1 VVKTVQLSEDA
12 YRRELGDGLTLRWS
26 TPEDVEQV
34 ASLYAQVFRS
44 SLDAPL
50 NWHVPQWARNMFS
63 GRHPHIGPH
72 DFAVVEDTTTGAIVA
87 STCLLR
93 YPIAFE
99 GLPVPFGRP
108 EVVATH
114 PEYRNRGLI
123 RAIFELI
130 HAKSEARGDLAQG
143 ITGIAN
149 YYRQFGYEYS
159 IPMGAGLT
167 VSFAAIPALKKDA
180 AEPYSLRTATLE
192 DIDLLRHLG
201 EREQMQAA
209 ITTPLSADY
218 FWWVME
224 GAQAEGLD
232 RWRLY
237 LIVDAT
243 GRSVGYLR
251 LRPGRWGPHV
261 TVDGLMVEEGVPL
274 VAVVPSV
281 LRGVQAL
288 AETTLPV
295 RPEIPP
301 PGAVKFHLWNGDH
314 PLRSALSDLV
324 PVNVTHP
331 YSAYPDL
338 WYIRVPDLVRFVTH
352 VTPALERRLAVSAQA
367 GYTGE
372 LAIDFY
378 RGGLRL
384 AFEGGK
390 LAVVENW
397 QRPFWEESKIG
408 FPPLV
413 FLQLLFSYRS
423 LHELRSLYPDVWAE
437 GEAAP
442 VLDAL
447 FPKRQ
452 SSLIPLD

>member
-1 VVKTVQLSEDA
+1 MDEDT
-12 YRRELGDGLTLRWS
+12 YRRELSDGLALRWS
-26 TPEDVEQV
+26 MPEDSEQV
-34 ASLYAQVFRS
+34 ASLYAHVYRS
-44 SLDAPL
+44 SPDAPL
-50 NWHVPQWARNMFS
+50 NWHVPLWTRDMFS
-63 GRHPHIGPH
+63 GQHPHIGPR
-72 DFAVVEDTTTGAIVA
+72 DFAVVEDTTTDAIVA

-99 GLPVPFGRP
+99 GIPIPFGRP
-108 EVVATH
+108 EVVATQ
-114 PEYRNRGLI
+114 PKYRNRGLI

-130 HAKSEARGDLAQG
+130 HAKSAARGDLVLG

-159 IPMGAGLT
+159 IPMGTGLT
-167 VSFAAIPALKKDA
+167 VYFAAIPVLKKDT
-180 AEPYSLRTATLE
+180 AEPYSLRKATV
-192 DIDLLRHLG
+192 DDSALLRRLW

-218 FWWVME
+218 YRWVME
-224 GAQAEGLD
+224 AEGLD
-232 RWRLY
+232 QWRLY
-237 LIVDAT
+237 LIVDTT

-251 LRPGRWGPHV
+251 LGPVRFSPAV

-288 AETTLPV
+288 AEMTIPA

-301 PGAVKFHLWNGDH
+301 AGAVKFHLWNSDH
-314 PLRSALSDLV
+314 PLRSALCDLV
-324 PVNVTHP
+324 PVSVTHP
-331 YSAYPDL
+331 YSTYPDL
-338 WYIRVPDLVRFVTH
+338 WYIRVPDLVRFVKH
-352 VTPALERRLAVSAQA
+352 VTRALERRLASSAQA

-384 AFEGGK
+384 AFDGGR

-397 QRPFWEESKIG
+397 QRPLWGESKIG

-413 FLQLLFSYRS
+413 FLQLLFGYRS

>member
-1 VVKTVQLSEDA
+1 VAQAVQMSEDT
-12 YRRELGDGLTLRWS
+12 YRRELSDGLTLRWS

-34 ASLYAQVFRS
+34 ASLYAHVYRS
-44 SLDAPL
+44 SPDAPL
-50 NWHVPQWARNMFS
+50 NWHVPLWARDMFS

-72 DFAVVEDTTTGAIVA
+72 DFAVVEDTATGTIVA

-93 YPIAFE
+93 YLIAFE
-99 GLPVPFGRP
+99 GLPIPFGRP
-108 EVVATH
+108 EVVATQ

-130 HAKSEARGDLAQG
+130 HARSAARGDLVQG
-143 ITGIAN
+143 ITGIAH

-159 IPMGAGLT
+159 VPMGIGLT
-167 VSFAAIPALKKDA
+167 VYFAAIPALKQDTV
-180 AEPYSLRTATLE
+180 EPYSLRKAT
-192 DIDLLRHLG
+192 IDDSALLRRLWEH
-201 EREQMQAA
+201 EQTPAA

-218 FWWVME
+218 YRWVIE
-224 GAQAEGLD
+224 VEAVDQ
-232 RWRLY
+232 WRLY

-243 GRSVGYLR
+243 GRAVGYLR
-251 LRPGRWGPHV
+251 LSPLRWGLAV
-261 TVDGLMVEEGVPL
+261 TVDRVMVEDGVPL
-274 VAVVPSV
+274 VAVMPSV
-281 LRGVQAL
+281 LRSVQAL
-288 AETTLPV
+288 AETTLPA
-295 RPEIPP
+295 RPETPP
-301 PGAVKFHLWNGDH
+301 PGAVKFHLWNSEH
-314 PLRSALSDLV
+314 PLRSVLGDLV
-324 PVNVTHP
+324 PASVTYP
-331 YSAYPDL
+331 YSTYPDL
-338 WYIRVPDLVRFVTH
+338 WYIRVPDLVGFIQRIAPV
-352 VTPALERRLAVSAQA
+352 LERRLASSAQA
-367 GYTGE
+367 GYTSD

-384 AFEGGK
+384 AFDGGK
-390 LAVVENW
+390 LAVVEDW
-397 QRPFWEESKIG
+397 QWPLWGKSKIG

-413 FLQLLFSYRS
+413 FLQLLFGYRS

>member
-1 VVKTVQLSEDA
+1 VVKTVQMDEDT
-12 YRRELGDGLTLRWS
+12 YRRELNDGLTLRWS

-34 ASLYAQVFRS
+34 ASLYAHVYRS
-44 SLDAPL
+44 SPDAPL
-50 NWHVPQWARNMFS
+50 NWHVPLWTRDMFS
-63 GRHPHIGPH
+63 GRHPHIGPR

-99 GLPVPFGRP
+99 GIPVPFGRP
-108 EVVATH
+108 EVVATQ

-143 ITGIAN
+143 ITGIAH

-159 IPMGAGLT
+159 VAMGTGLT
-167 VSFAAIPALKKDA
+167 VYFAAIPALKQDA
-180 AEPYSLRTATLE
+180 AEPYSLRKATV
-192 DIDLLRHLG
+192 DDSALLRRLW
-201 EREQMQAA
+201 EREQLQAG

-218 FWWVME
+218 YRWVME
-224 GAQAEGLD
+224 AEGPD
-232 RWRLY
+232 QWRLY

-251 LRPGRWGPHV
+251 LSPLRWGPAV
-261 TVDGLMVEEGVPL
+261 TVDRVMVEEGVPL
-274 VAVVPSV
+274 VAIVPSV
-281 LRGVQAL
+281 LRAVQAL
-288 AETTLPV
+288 AETTLPA
-295 RPEIPP
+295 RPETPP
-301 PGAVKFHLWNGDH
+301 PGAVKFHLWNSAH
-314 PLRSALSDLV
+314 PLRSVLGDLV
-324 PVNVTHP
+324 PVSVTHP
-331 YSAYPDL
+331 YSTYPDL
-338 WYIRVPDLVRFVTH
+338 WYIRVPDLSRFVKH
-352 VTPALERRLAVSAQA
+352 VTPALERRLASSAQA
-367 GYTGE
+367 SYTGE
-372 LAIDFY
+372 LTIDFY

-384 AFEGGK
+384 AFDSGK

-397 QRPFWEESKIG
+397 QRPLWGEGKIG
-408 FPPLV
+408 IPPLV
-413 FLQLLFSYRS
+413 FLQLLFGYRS

-437 GEAAP
+437 GDAAS

-447 FPKRQ
+447 FPQRR

>member
-1 VVKTVQLSEDA
+1 MVQMDEDT
-12 YRRELGDGLTLRWS
+12 YRRDLGDGLTLRWS
-26 TPEDVEQV
+26 MPEDVEQV
-34 ASLYAQVFRS
+34 ASLYAHVYRAS
-44 SLDAPL
+44 PDAPL
-50 NWHVPQWARNMFS
+50 NWHVPLWARDMFS
-63 GRHPHIGPH
+63 GQHPLIGPR

-99 GLPVPFGRP
+99 GISIPFGRP
-108 EVVATH
+108 EVVATQ

-130 HAKSEARGDLAQG
+130 HAKSAARGDLVQG
-143 ITGIAN
+143 ITGIAH
-149 YYRQFGYEYS
+149 YYRQFGYEYGVS
-159 IPMGAGLT
+159 MGTGLT
-167 VSFAAIPALKKDA
+167 VYFAAIPALKKDA
-180 AEPYSLRTATLE
+180 AEPYSLRKATL
-192 DIDLLRHLG
+192 DDSALLRRLWQ
-201 EREQMQAA
+201 REQMQAT

-218 FWWVME
+218 YRWVME
-224 GAQAEGLD
+224 AEGLD
-232 RWRLY
+232 QWRLN

-251 LRPGRWGPHV
+251 LEPVRWGPAV
-261 TVDGLMVEEGVPL
+261 TVNGLMVQEGVPL
-274 VAVVPSV
+274 VAVVSSV

-288 AETTLPV
+288 AETTLPA
-295 RPEIPP
+295 RPETPP
-301 PGAVKFHLWNGDH
+301 AGAVKFHLWNSDH
-314 PLRSALSDLV
+314 PLRSALVDLV
-324 PVNVTHP
+324 PVSVTHP
-331 YSAYPDL
+331 YSPYPDL
-338 WYIRVPDLVRFVTH
+338 WYIRVPDLVRFVTL
-352 VTPALERRLAVSAQA
+352 VAPVLERRLASSAQA

-384 AFEGGK
+384 SFNGGK
-390 LAVVENW
+390 LAAVENW
-397 QRPFWEESKIG
+397 QRPLWGESTIG

-413 FLQLLFSYRS
+413 FLQLLFGYRS

>member
-1 VVKTVQLSEDA
+1 VIETDQMDEDT
-12 YRRELGDGLTLRWS
+12 YRRDLGDGLTLRWS

-34 ASLYAQVFRS
+34 ASLYAHVYRAS
-44 SLDAPL
+44 PDAPL
-50 NWHVPQWARNMFS
+50 NWHVPLWARDMFS
-63 GRHPHIGPH
+63 GRHPLIGPR
-72 DFAVVEDTTTGAIVA
+72 DFAVVEDATTGAIVA

-99 GLPVPFGRP
+99 GLPIPFGRP
-108 EVVATH
+108 EVVATQ

-130 HAKSEARGDLAQG
+130 HAKSAARGDLMQG
-143 ITGIAN
+143 ITGIAH
-149 YYRQFGYEYS
+149 YYRQFGYEYGV
-159 IPMGAGLT
+159 PMGTGLT
-167 VSFAAIPALKKDA
+167 VYFAAIPALKTDA
-180 AEPYSLRTATLE
+180 AEPYRLCKATL
-192 DIDLLRHLG
+192 DDSALLRRLW
-201 EREQMQAA
+201 EREQLQAA

-218 FWWVME
+218 SRWVIE
-224 GAQAEGLD
+224 AEGVD
-232 RWRLY
+232 QWRLY
-237 LIVDAT
+237 LLVDTT

-251 LRPGRWGPHV
+251 LSPLRWGPAV
-261 TVDGLMVEEGVPL
+261 TVDRVMVEESVPL

-288 AETTLPV
+288 AETTLPA
-295 RPEIPP
+295 RPETPP
-301 PGAVKFHLWNGDH
+301 PGAVKFHLWNSDH
-314 PLRSALSDLV
+314 PLRGVLGDLV
-324 PVNVTHP
+324 PVSVTHP
-331 YSAYPDL
+331 YSTYPDL
-338 WYIRVPDLVRFVTH
+338 WYIRVPDLVHFLQH
-352 VTPALERRLAVSAQA
+352 VAPALERRLAASAQA

-384 AFEGGK
+384 AFESGK
-390 LAVVENW
+390 LAVVEHW
-397 QRPFWEESKIG
+397 QRPLWGESKIG

-413 FLQLLFSYRS
+413 FLQVLFGYRS